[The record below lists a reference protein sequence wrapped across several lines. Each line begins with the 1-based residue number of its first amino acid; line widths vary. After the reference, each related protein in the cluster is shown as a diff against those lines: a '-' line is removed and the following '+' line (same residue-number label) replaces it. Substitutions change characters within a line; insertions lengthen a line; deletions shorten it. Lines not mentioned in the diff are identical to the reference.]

1 MKTFPIALLLA
12 LLSFFPFTASADPGG
27 SCHFHGSKPAT
38 EATVLKCADQRK
50 ATLTSG
56 GRLEKSWGTVKH
68 DSIAMVD
75 GKKGKEWR
83 VIYKNP
89 AVNDDAKKTLY
100 MFFTAPGNFI
110 AANFT
115 GQ

>member
-1 MKTFPIALLLA
+1 MKTFSIAVLLA
-12 LLSFFPFTASADPGG
+12 LAPIFPFAANADPGG

-50 ATLTSG
+50 ANLVSTG
-56 GRLEKSWGTVKH
+56 KLEKSWSEIKQ
-68 DSIAMVD
+68 DSIVMVD
-75 GKKGKEWR
+75 GKKAKEWR

-89 AVNDDAKKTLY
+89 TINDDGKKTLY